1 MDMRKGD
8 DLMGKNVGEL
18 SEIDLK
24 NLIEEY
30 YMGVKTDEL
39 IRKYDLNCN
48 STSIYKYF
56 PPMVFSDFK
65 CEFCGSALVMDRISK
80 TKSKL
85 PRDKKELYCPIC
97 GHKPYIQKCNCEN
110 CNKKK
115 REKIGRKKRF
125 NI

>member
-85 PRDKKELYCPIC
+85 PISNKFSLNNPL
-97 GHKPYIQKCNCEN
+97 HKVPKNTLILKS
-110 CNKKK
+110 NKFLV
-115 REKIGRKKRF
+115 RST
-125 NI
+125 

>member
-1 MDMRKGD
+1 MRKGD

-56 PPMVFSDFK
+56 PPILSVNFVEVLWLWIGYPKQKVNYLEIKKNYIVQYVVISLIYK
-65 CEFCGSALVMDRISK
+65 NVTVRIA
-80 TKSKL
+80 T
-85 PRDKKELYCPIC
+85 KKER
-97 GHKPYIQKCNCEN
+97 KNW
-110 CNKKK
+110 KKK
-115 REKIGRKKRF
+115 EI
-125 NI
+125 

>member
-39 IRKYDLNCN
+39 IRKYDLKMC
-48 STSIYKYF
+48 I
-56 PPMVFSDFK
+56 
-65 CEFCGSALVMDRISK
+65 
-80 TKSKL
+80 
-85 PRDKKELYCPIC
+85 RDSMKAMRKEL
-97 GHKPYIQKCNCEN
+97 PYI
-110 CNKKK
+110 
-115 REKIGRKKRF
+115 
-125 NI
+125 

>member
-39 IRKYDLNCN
+39 IKHTGKSPTKY
-48 STSIYKYF
+48 
-56 PPMVFSDFK
+56 
-65 CEFCGSALVMDRISK
+65 
-80 TKSKL
+80 
-85 PRDKKELYCPIC
+85 
-97 GHKPYIQKCNCEN
+97 
-110 CNKKK
+110 
-115 REKIGRKKRF
+115 REEMQ
-125 NI
+125 NT